1 MQGDQDKPPFYNNTR
16 NLGNVGRR
24 DGSQTERTM
33 SVDRRGES
41 VKYAD
46 VQKWAWQIESQ
57 VNSQELLL
65 YISESPGGGRR
76 VTV

>member
-1 MQGDQDKPPFYNNTR
+1 
-16 NLGNVGRR
+16 
-24 DGSQTERTM
+24 M

-41 VKYAD
+41 VIYAH

-76 VTV
+76 VPV